1 MASTRIPGDPS
12 MAVCDDLSY
21 LGVLAI
27 PGFASVSE
35 AEEDATHRTDFEI
48 SSAKYAGFMYH
59 GPENRTE

>member
-1 MASTRIPGDPS
+1 